1 MVDRAI
7 QLLNNW
13 GQRGPNVISNKIFD
27 SGFLDSVC
35 LTTTV
40 VVNTSLHQLNLL
52 LDLYHQG

>member
-1 MVDRAI
+1 M

-13 GQRGPNVISNKIFD
+13 GQRGPCVISNKIFD

-40 VVNTSLHQLNLL
+40 AVNTSLHQLNLL